1 MLLNNQELEMLAE
14 IRACALPSAAEQILI
29 VYKNEWDVE
38 LSSLRSALAEK
49 TARIDELEALNED
62 WIEVN
67 NDQCAQIDTLTEQ
80 VKRLREALTNIY
92 DYGLDRDGEYEA
104 EELGELVDE
113 LVKLAREALAA
124 TAQRRPNG

>member
-38 LSSLRSALAEK
+38 LSSLRSTLAEK
-49 TARIDELEALNED
+49 TARVDELEALNED

-80 VKRLREALTNIY
+80 VKRLREALVKIEMETWAP
-92 DYGLDRDGEYEA
+92 YEERMKVRA
-104 EELGELVDE
+104 
-113 LVKLAREALAA
+113 LAREALAA
-124 TAQRRPNG
+124 TAPDVTK